1 MRYIELCI
9 RMLMNFISYNIVN
22 KTQGWNC
29 CDGYSLVNSI
39 NPREFYFRNSS
50 RLLTIVNHSQ
60 RQIWLICLTLSFRRV
75 QKSLNIRFVNYDVK
89 GQHIS
94 RVVLS
99 VKFMT
104 LFTEFI
110 QDCFSIDS
118 ILLIYLSCKYSRS
131 ISFWIRS
138 D

>member
-1 MRYIELCI
+1 M
-9 RMLMNFISYNIVN
+9 VN
-22 KTQGWNC
+22 LF
-29 CDGYSLVNSI
+29 DAI
-39 NPREFYFRNSS
+39 
-50 RLLTIVNHSQ
+50 I
-60 RQIWLICLTLSFRRV
+60 
-75 QKSLNIRFVNYDVK
+75 QKSTKKLNICFVNYDVK

-94 RVVLS
+94 SVVLS

-118 ILLIYLSCKYSRS
+118 ILLISLSCKYSRS